1 MKLRGKWGFIDKYE
15 RIKVQPLYQQ
25 VGVFQEGLAVVKTS
39 RGYSV
44 INKDGKQLCPPDN
57 DRLTLLESGNWLMER
72 EGRFG
77 IMDRHGRT
85 LINVKYEHLQE
96 LGNGFAIIKKFGKFG
111 LVTHEGVDTLPA
123 RYDKL
128 LYDARKNVYLGMK
141 KSTWVKATL

>member
-1 MKLRGKWGFIDKYE
+1 
-15 RIKVQPLYQQ
+15 
-25 VGVFQEGLAVVKTS
+25 
-39 RGYSV
+39 
-44 INKDGKQLCPPDN
+44 
-57 DRLTLLESGNWLMER
+57 MER